1 MSSLPTKS
9 LLENCDQDS
18 ISGSLGR
25 SCMQLGQYERA
36 SDQIPV
42 DNRNQGSIA
51 TALGRCWTMRGFP
64 AKIPLP
70 RTEFDIRPNVPA
82 QHREVPIEFLDRI
95 SRSSFLIEFLDR
107 ISGSNLLIV
116 LFDQCSCSFNPFL
129 VLISS
134 MDIDRPWLVCIYIYT
149 HTHAH
154 ACFFLKAGA

>member
-9 LLENCDQDS
+9 LLEICDQDS
-18 ISGSLGR
+18 ISTSLGR
-25 SCMQLGQYERA
+25 SWTQFGQYERA

-134 MDIDRPWLVCIYIYT
+134 MDIDRPWLVYIYIYM
-149 HTHAH
+149 
-154 ACFFLKAGA
+154 CVCVCVCVYI

>member
-1 MSSLPTKS
+1 M
-9 LLENCDQDS
+9 ENCDQDS
-18 ISGSLGR
+18 IATSLA
-25 SCMQLGQYERA
+25 CQWTQFGQYERA

-42 DNRNQGSIA
+42 DNHDQGSIA
-51 TALGRCWTMRGFP
+51 TALGRCWTMRGFL

-82 QHREVPIEFLDRI
+82 QHGEVPLEFLDRI

-107 ISGSNLLIV
+107 NSGSILLIV

-134 MDIDRPWLVCIYIYT
+134 MDIDRPWLVSYIYIYYNIYIFI
-149 HTHAH
+149 HIANDDNEDRGN
-154 ACFFLKAGA
+154 A